1 MTIFDYAAVVVLLVS
16 GLAGMVRGATRE
28 ISTVVALVAAATVA
42 ASTLRF
48 TGPLAGRMIHTEW
61 IANTAAVLCVFVLTY
76 IVLRL
81 IGGALTRGVQQTG
94 LSGLDRLLG
103 LGIGAVRALVV
114 LGGFVLLVRAVTPP
128 ERMPAWVSDAKLYPL
143 ASASGDALKA
153 FAPRGVKVAQDMAP
167 GLAGPSEP
175 DPATDATNIQSLSH
189 HRTTGDGTGDHR
201 PSSDDKAEETP

>member
-28 ISTVVALVAAATVA
+28 VSTVVALVAAATVA

-48 TGPLAGRMIHTEW
+48 TGPLAGRVIHTQW
-61 IANTAAVLCVFVLTY
+61 IANTAAVLCVFILTY

-81 IGGALTRGVQQTG
+81 LGGALTRGVHQTS

-103 LGIGAVRALVV
+103 LGIGVVRALVV
-114 LGGFVLLVRAVTPP
+114 LGAFVLLIRAVTPP
-128 ERMPAWVSDAKLYPL
+128 ERMPVWMSDAKLYPL

-153 FAPRGVKVAQDMAP
+153 FAPSGVKVAQEMAP
-167 GLAGPSEP
+167 RLAGPLES
-175 DPATDATNIQSLSH
+175 DLVVDGAKGQSQRH
-189 HRTTGDGTGDHR
+189 HRTTDGYAGDHR
-201 PSSDDKAEETP
+201 LSSGNKVEKAP

>member
-28 ISTVVALVAAATVA
+28 ISTVIALVAAATLA

-48 TGPLAGRMIHTEW
+48 TGPLAGRLIHTEW
-61 IANTAAVLCVFVLTY
+61 IAKTAAVLCVFVLTY

-114 LGGFVLLVRAVTPP
+114 LGAFVLLIRAVTPP
-128 ERMPAWVSDAKLYPL
+128 ERMPAWVSEAKLYPL

-167 GLAGPSEP
+167 EFAGASES
-175 DPATDATNIQSLSH
+175 DPVAAGSSQPPRH
-189 HRTTGDGTGDHR
+189 HRATGDHR
-201 PSSDDKAEETP
+201 PSSDDKVEETP

>member
-48 TGPLAGRMIHTEW
+48 TGPLAGSVIHTEW
-61 IANTAAVLCVFVLTY
+61 IANTVAVLCVFVLTY

-81 IGGALTRGVQQTG
+81 LGDALTRGIQQTS

-103 LGIGAVRALVV
+103 LGIGVVRALVV
-114 LGGFVLLVRAVTPP
+114 LGAFVLLIRAVTPP
-128 ERMPAWVSDAKLYPL
+128 ERIPTWMSDAKLYPL

-153 FAPRGVKVAQDMAP
+153 FAPRGVKVARDMAP
-167 GLAGPSEP
+167 GFAGRLESAPVTEATIIQP
-175 DPATDATNIQSLSH
+175 PRQHRGTGGDP
-189 HRTTGDGTGDHR
+189 GDHR
-201 PSSDDKAEETP
+201 PSSDDKVEETP

>member
-1 MTIFDYAAVVVLLVS
+1 MTIFDYAAVVVFLVS

-48 TGPLAGRMIHTEW
+48 TGPLAGRLIHTEW

-81 IGGALTRGVQQTG
+81 LGGALTRGVQQTS

-103 LGIGAVRALVV
+103 LGIGVVRALVV
-114 LGGFVLLVRAVTPP
+114 LGGLVLLIRAVTPP

-153 FAPRGVKVAQDMAP
+153 FAPSGVKVAQEIAP
-167 GLAGPSEP
+167 RLGGPSEF
-175 DPATDATNIQSLSH
+175 DPFTDAAKGQTPRH
-189 HRTTGDGTGDHR
+189 HRTTGDDTRDHR
-201 PSSDDKAEETP
+201 PSSDDKLEEAP